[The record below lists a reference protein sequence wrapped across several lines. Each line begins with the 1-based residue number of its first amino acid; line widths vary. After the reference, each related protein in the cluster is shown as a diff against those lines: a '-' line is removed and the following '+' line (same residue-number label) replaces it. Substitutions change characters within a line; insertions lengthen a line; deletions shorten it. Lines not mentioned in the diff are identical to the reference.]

1 MQKPITVFLPY
12 NGMEHTTDTV
22 KSFQNSQLI
31 NNIYLLVT
39 DDNLPEIQSC
49 KFLKIDKIN
58 SSETI
63 SKILNTADTDYFV
76 LLKQDTIIDFGQFAI
91 KRFLDVAKNTQAG
104 LVYSNY
110 YDMKDGNRNPHPVIE
125 YQLGSLRDDFDFG
138 FILFLNTNFAKQ
150 VFLENNSYNFAGIY
164 DLRLKISKKFP
175 LIRIDEFLYSSKEID
190 TRKSGDKLF
199 DYVNPR
205 NRDVQIE
212 MEKAV
217 TEHLIAVGGYLKPNF
232 KQISFDK
239 NNFEFEASVV
249 IPVKNRAKTIAD
261 AVSSVL
267 NQKTTFKFN
276 LIVVDNFS
284 NDGTSEILAKFA
296 NDDHRVIHLIPTR
309 TDLGIGGCWNAAVH
323 HEKCGKFAVQL
334 DSDDMYSDENT
345 LQIVVDTFYKENSA
359 AVIGSYKMTNFKLEE
374 IPPGIIDHKEWTP
387 DNGRNNALRINGLG
401 APRAFYTPIIREY
414 NIPNVSYGEDYA
426 VVIAISRNYKIGR
439 IYEPIYLCRRWEGN
453 TDSQLNIEQI
463 NKHNFYKDKVRTF
476 ELFARINQ
484 NKN

>member
-164 DLRLKISKKFP
+164 DLRLKISQKFP

-232 KQISFDK
+232 KQISFDQ

-476 ELFARINQ
+476 ELLARINQ